1 MAFLFP
7 NILWGLLAAFLPLLI
22 HLISLRRTK
31 TVAFSSIQHIKALE
45 HNSIK
50 KLKIMQWIL
59 IALRMAIITALVLMA
74 SGPIQFN
81 DAAWIPSEKESVAVI
96 IIDNS
101 ASMAVTKDRD
111 SFLDQ
116 AKAEIPEILS
126 SFTGLVHL
134 RVVQTSPPKELY
146 SGILEP
152 GNRIDVEHWSINQ
165 SAGVDDLWTLV
176 NDVLINTNSD
186 MPNRECFILSDFPM
200 TPPLEFNNDFSEWR
214 FYGFGRVPLVD
225 NISVNEVDALSQIK
239 LPNHL
244 LKLNTKI
251 ENMGVV
257 ERRNIPVE
265 LYLNDERVGQIVS
278 HFQPGRVKDFLF
290 QVYPGRSG
298 VVSGKLE
305 LPHDHFSLDD
315 RQTFELNIPEQIL
328 CKVIANS
335 QADLFMLRTVLE
347 SINGE
352 NEFLDIEMKV
362 SPAIERI
369 YLEETDVLILQDPQ
383 TLSPSAIESIKR
395 FLNRG
400 GSILWFAGANY
411 PSLGSVT
418 LSNLQLPPVDEQ
430 IMLDESSYFS
440 IHVEDRDNPLL
451 QELNLRDLED
461 ALPQVYGYNHV
472 TPKNGNKKILT
483 LNNDAPFLMEIP
495 FGGSPIYLFTSPLDL
510 RWNDFSMKGLLIPLI
525 HRLLILSATD
535 ELNTE
540 LVTID
545 EPKTIRIPKE
555 LINQKWAVQ
564 TPSGNRILVV
574 PDYNKEALIFDQTVE
589 LGSYKV
595 YADTDFFTAFSTRLS
610 PYESPK
616 LRATS
621 NEIVQAVGADK
632 MVWIS
637 PGTSIKETIES
648 QRHGRALWRTFLV
661 IALALFIIESYLS
674 RPKRDALKTT
684 V

>member
-7 NILWGLLAAFLPLLI
+7 NILWGLLAASLPLVI

-45 HNSIK
+45 RNSIK

-59 IALRMAIITALVLMA
+59 IALRMGIIAALVFMV
-74 SGPIQFN
+74 SGPIQVN
-81 DAAWIPSEKESVAVI
+81 DAAWVPSEKESVAVI

-116 AKAEIPEILS
+116 AKSEIPELLS

-134 RVVQTSPPKELY
+134 SVMQTSPPKEIY
-146 SGILEP
+146 SGIIEP
-152 GNRIDVEHWSINQ
+152 GDRIDPNRWSIKQ
-165 SAGVDDLWTLV
+165 SAGHDDLWTLV
-176 NDVLINTNSD
+176 NETLTNTNVFV
-186 MPNRECFILSDFPM
+186 PNRECFILSDFPSA
-200 TPPLEFNNDFSEWR
+200 PPASMKGNFSEWR
-214 FYGFGRVPLVD
+214 FYGFGRAPLVD
-225 NISVNEVDALSQIK
+225 NVSVNEVDALSQIK

-251 ENMGVV
+251 ENMGTV

-278 HFQPGRVKDFLF
+278 HFQPGRLKDFLF
-290 QVYPGRSG
+290 QVYPGKSG
-298 VVSGKLE
+298 VIRGKLE

-315 RQTFELNIPEQIL
+315 RQTFELNIPEQIS
-328 CKVIANS
+328 CKVIASS

-347 SINGE
+347 SINGQDR
-352 NEFLDIEMKV
+352 FLDLELKALPQID
-362 SPAIERI
+362 RI
-369 YLEETDVLILQDPQ
+369 YLEETDVLILQDPKSF
-383 TLSPSAIESIKR
+383 TPSAIESIKR

-400 GSILWFAGANY
+400 GSILWFAGKNY
-411 PSLGSVT
+411 PSLEPIT
-418 LSNLQLPPVDEQ
+418 FSNLELPAMGEQ
-430 IMLDESSYFS
+430 IMLDGSSYFS
-440 IHVEDRDNPLL
+440 VRVDDRDNPLL
-451 QELNLRDLED
+451 QELNIRDLDE
-461 ALPQVYGYNHV
+461 ALPQVFGYNQII
-472 TPKNGNKKILT
+472 PKKGHEKILS
-483 LNNDAPFLMEIP
+483 LNNDDPFLLEIP

-510 RWNDFSMKGLLIPLI
+510 RWNDFSMKGLLIPMI

-540 LVTID
+540 MVTVD
-545 EPKTIRIPKE
+545 SPKTIRIPKE
-555 LINQKWAVQ
+555 LINQKWAVK
-564 TPSGNRILVV
+564 TPSDNRILVV
-574 PDYNKEALIFDQTVE
+574 PDYNKEAIIFNQTSE
-589 LGSYKV
+589 LGSYEV
-595 YADTDFFTAFSTRLS
+595 YAGSDFFTAFSTRLS

-616 LRATS
+616 LRVSS
-621 NEIVQAVGADK
+621 NEIVQAVGTDK

-637 PGTSIKETIES
+637 PGTPIKETIES
-648 QRHGRALWRTFLV
+648 QRHGRALWRTFLL
-661 IALALFIIESYLS
+661 IALALLMIESYLS

-684 V
+684 S